1 MVTVVVPVPP
11 ALVAETVYKVV
22 EETAV
27 GVPLI
32 APVEESRDKP
42 AGSDGETDQVTTVPP
57 LAVGAAGAIA
67 ASLVSVNGLP
77 L

>member
-1 MVTVVVPVPP
+1 M
-11 ALVAETVYKVV
+11 AE
-22 EETAV
+22 EGIAV
-27 GVPLI
+27 GVRAIKPAEVLK
-32 APVEESRDKP
+32 ASP